1 MDSQDSKPLGIVVS
15 GFPGVGKSH
24 LATSSKWRVSD
35 SDSSQFDKAD
45 FPRNYVE
52 EIARRRAEYDIVLVS
67 SHEEVRAELERQK
80 IPYQIVHPGSECKEE
95 YLQRYRVRGSN
106 ESFVALLDKHWDRW
120 IDGCL
125 YDGSG
130 DVNELRSVNGYRL
143 GQGQFI
149 SDVVDRIVEFELSRR
164 SR

>member
-1 MDSQDSKPLGIVVS
+1 MDSQDSEPLGIVVS

-35 SDSSQFDKAD
+35 SDSSRFDKAD

-67 SHEEVRAELERQK
+67 SHEEVRAELERQR
-80 IPYQIVHPGSECKEE
+80 IAYQIVFPGPECKEE
-95 YLQRYRVRGSN
+95 YLQRYRDRGSN
-106 ESFVALLDKHWDRW
+106 ELFVVLLDKHWDRW

-164 SR
+164 SQ